1 MRATN
6 HIILIML
13 RCVLAL
19 LICLTATTTS
29 GFAQSATP
37 QAETL
42 ATPQTEPP
50 TIDVDCSAGDSLA
63 DALARHGSGS
73 TFSVA
78 GTCMER
84 VSVTHDDVTINGGGS
99 AVLDAAEDPEG
110 PVVHVDG
117 ARNVTIRDIT
127 VQNGQH
133 GILVESLST
142 ITLEGVV
149 SQQNMSHGIEVIQ
162 SHAVAT
168 NIRSHDNGRVGLIVN
183 RSSEVRLTDSTLE
196 ANGISGLVLFSSAVA
211 RLEGA
216 NVIRGNAAQGVTL
229 GMGGMI
235 FTIGAEL
242 TIEDNGAEGLSLLQ
256 DGAAQFLGGSLT
268 VRGNAGDGIALDL
281 ASTLVLGITDFGI
294 PGEVLVEENDGHGI
308 SVTGASQ
315 LAIDAIMPAT
325 VQSNMGSGLYVDASD
340 VRLDGSTIQEN
351 DGAELELIFGARA
364 TLENMMLAEVE
375 CGDAVLVRGTV
386 SCS

>member
-1 MRATN
+1 MRVTV
-6 HIILIML
+6 HSILVMS

-19 LICLTATTTS
+19 FICLAATATS
-29 GFAQSATP
+29 GFAQTATP
-37 QAETL
+37 QA
-42 ATPQTEPP
+42 ASP
-50 TIDVDCSAGDSLA
+50 TIEVDCGAGDSLA
-63 DALARHGSGS
+63 DALARHGGGS
-73 TFSVA
+73 TFSVV

-84 VSVTHDDVTINGGGS
+84 VTITQDDVTIDGGGT
-99 AVLDAAEDPEG
+99 AVLDAAEDPQG

-142 ITLEGVV
+142 ITLDGVE
-149 SQQNMSHGIEVIQ
+149 SRQNSLHGIEVIQ

-168 NIRSHDNGRVGLIVN
+168 ELRSHDNGRVGLIVN

-196 ANGISGLVLFSSAVA
+196 MNGISGLVIFSTAIG
-211 RLEGA
+211 RLEGT
-216 NVIRGNAAQGVTL
+216 NIIRGNAAQGITL

-242 TIEDNGAEGLSLLQ
+242 VIEDNGAAGLSLLQ
-256 DGAAQFLGGSLT
+256 GGAAQFLGGILT

-294 PGEVLVEENDGHGI
+294 PGEVLVEENGGHGI
-308 SVTGASQ
+308 SVNGDSQ

-325 VQSNMGSGLYVDASD
+325 VHSNMGSGLYVDASQ
-340 VRLDGSTIQEN
+340 VTLDGSVIEEN
-351 DGAELELIFGARA
+351 DGTELELVFGARG
-364 TLENMMLAEVE
+364 TFEGMMLDEVV

-386 SCS
+386 SCPQ

>member
-6 HIILIML
+6 YTVLNMA
-13 RCVLAL
+13 RCVMAL
-19 LICLTATTTS
+19 FICLAATATS

-37 QAETL
+37 QA
-42 ATPQTEPP
+42 EPP

-63 DALARHGSGS
+63 DALARHGGGS
-73 TFSVA
+73 TFSVI
-78 GTCMER
+78 GSCRER
-84 VSVTHDDVTINGGGS
+84 VTITHDDVTIDGGGT

-142 ITLEGVV
+142 ITLDGVV
-149 SQQNMSHGIEVIQ
+149 SRQNISHGIEVIQ

-168 NIRSHDNGRVGLIVN
+168 DLRSQDNGRVGLIVN

-211 RLEGA
+211 RLEGT
-216 NVIRGNAAQGVTL
+216 NVIRDNAAQGVTL

-242 TIEDNGAEGLSLLQ
+242 MIEDNGAEGLSLLQ
-256 DGAAQFLGGSLT
+256 GGAAQFLGGTLT
-268 VRGNAGDGIALDL
+268 VRGNDGDGIALDI
-281 ASTLVLGITDFGI
+281 ASTLALGMDDFEV

-340 VRLDGSTIQEN
+340 VTLDGSTIEEN
-351 DGAELELIFGARA
+351 DGTELELVFGARA
-364 TLENMMLAEVE
+364 TLENMTLDEVV

-386 SCS
+386 SCP